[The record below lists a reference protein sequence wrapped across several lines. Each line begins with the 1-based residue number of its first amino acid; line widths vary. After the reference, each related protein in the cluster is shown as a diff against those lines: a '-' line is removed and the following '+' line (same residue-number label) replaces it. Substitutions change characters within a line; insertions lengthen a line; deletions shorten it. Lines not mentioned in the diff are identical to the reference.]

1 MDAREDKIGWVKL
14 SLAVMINVDC
24 PPQLTLLEIYWLC
37 FLTPQESLIV
47 CEYKVIKWLES

>member
-1 MDAREDKIGWVKL
+1 MDKIGWMKL

-24 PPQLTLLEIYWLC
+24 TPQLTLLEICWLF

-47 CEYKVIKWLES
+47 CEYKVIKL